1 MNNRNSTWLFLPR
14 TCTRTCYRAPPPNSP
29 TKHWPQPPRYILSKV
44 NAISLSLQS
53 EEYLITLSAPIQQFL
68 KSFVNSSPLSITLRL
83 AESQC
88 FLHGVS
94 NTCSVNTIKHWLI
107 LNVCAGCLL
116 NLLPVVPNEAKRY
129 CCASFSSRST
139 LRCGTWLWKLAL
151 DNCLS
156 GVLLD
161 VDQTSP
167 RRDWFQ
173 AAADF
178 STVPRYDL
186 HILEI
191 GTFPLVQIATLNTDQ
206 LPPT

>member
-1 MNNRNSTWLFLPR
+1 MTLPSTDMHANLLP
-14 TCTRTCYRAPPPNSP
+14 PPPNSP
-29 TKHWPQPPRYILSKV
+29 TKHWPQPPRYILSKG

-53 EEYLITLSAPIQQFL
+53 KEYLITLSAPIQQFL

-116 NLLPVVPNEAKRY
+116 NLLPVVPNEAKREPSSPRY

-161 VDQTSP
+161 VDHTSP

-173 AAADF
+173 AAAYF

-191 GTFPLVQIATLNTDQ
+191 GAFPLVQIATLNTDQ